1 MGNDRHENVLMY
13 LRDAMRLL
21 QSSQFELE
29 DLTREIT
36 HKNNGDNT
44 RETKQMDMARIQII
58 SASSAAKK
66 AYDRLNKIKIASGEQ
81 TMNINENAVAD
92 RIAQSVTSADSIEKI
107 AKYIRGSSYDVGDI
121 VRKIRDGGGHMPW
134 YSDVIGSVADYI
146 KKNSKTILS
155 VDKNVI
161 GVGNQLETLSRL
173 AIDIGKREINFVRAL
188 NAVNTRLE
196 DSRFMSGEDLE

>member
-161 GVGNQLETLSRL
+161 GIGNQLETLSRL

>member
-1 MGNDRHENVLMY
+1 
-13 LRDAMRLL
+13 
-21 QSSQFELE
+21 
-29 DLTREIT
+29 
-36 HKNNGDNT
+36 
-44 RETKQMDMARIQII
+44 
-58 SASSAAKK
+58 
-66 AYDRLNKIKIASGEQ
+66 
-81 TMNINENAVAD
+81 MNINENEIAD
-92 RIAQSVTSADSIEKI
+92 RIAQSFTSADSIEKI
-107 AKYIRGSSYDVGDI
+107 AKYIRGSSYDIGDI